1 MKKKLVYMYIL
12 YERKPYAS
20 RLIWVRVLMTRTVSC
35 KRTIIWIS
43 SSHSKQEKNKEA
55 KQNCIVGRNFI
66 IILLQLLTSYLF
78 IFLSEQKQWTNN
90 FPAWRENAILPCTDN
105 WRKSKQSHRVPRLTS
120 QLRGCHSYEWQL
132 TENQKENVM
141 YHRFQFVL

>member
-1 MKKKLVYMYIL
+1 MKKKTGLYVYFVWKETLSFTLNMS
-12 YERKPYAS
+12 PSAQ
-20 RLIWVRVLMTRTVSC
+20 RTVSC

-43 SSHSKQEKNKEA
+43 SSHSKKEKNKEA